1 MDVKRGRIE
10 SFDILKSI
18 AIFLVVWCHVLQF
31 WGHHLFD
38 YTFTTVVYSFH
49 MPVFMII
56 AGYLFEPKLQKGIV
70 EMGIQRFE
78 RLIVPSMAGGLIVL
92 LYTACHQSVGLYE
105 ILHLPL
111 YCWFLSSLFL

>member
-1 MDVKRGRIE
+1 MAVKRGRIE

-56 AGYLFEPKLQKGIV
+56 AGFFIRTKASKGHC
-70 EMGIQRFE
+70 GNGDSAF
-78 RLIVPSMAGGLIVL
+78 
-92 LYTACHQSVGLYE
+92 
-105 ILHLPL
+105 
-111 YCWFLSSLFL
+111 